1 VVRYKVRLVA
11 QEFTQKPG
19 IDFNETYSP
28 VMNGITFRYLIYLAI
43 QYHLSL
49 QLMDVMIAYL
59 YGSLDLDIYMKVLD
73 VISVLNIHANH
84 NMYCV
89 KLVKSLYGLK
99 QSKRI
104 WYNRLKEFLLN
115 RDYSNSD
122 DCPCVFIRKSTTIF
136 CIISV
141 YVDELNIIDHTKDI
155 NEALNYLKTEFKMKN
170 LGRTKFCLE
179 LQLEHLHTGILVHLS
194 IYVQKILEKFNMDK
208 AYPATTPMIVH
219 ALENDKYPFKLR

>member
-99 QSKRI
+99 QSKRM

-122 DCPCVFIRKSTTIF
+122 DCPCVFI
-136 CIISV
+136 
-141 YVDELNIIDHTKDI
+141 
-155 NEALNYLKTEFKMKN
+155 
-170 LGRTKFCLE
+170 
-179 LQLEHLHTGILVHLS
+179 
-194 IYVQKILEKFNMDK
+194 
-208 AYPATTPMIVH
+208 
-219 ALENDKYPFKLR
+219 